1 MVETV
6 TESISRRKVFFWLK
20 QFSFVVKYFFFFE
33 WRQPYFTGCCGGMV
47 TGGEDCAERGAVPK
61 AGFGWSS
68 RSGRK
73 TKTERQRAAEGDL
86 QMEFAPNFF
95 NKFNFMIKYLYNLKL
110 FDIFYEKATQN

>member
-6 TESISRRKVFFWLK
+6 QKASAGEKFFLAEVVQFCCKNISFFLTGG
-20 QFSFVVKYFFFFE
+20 SRILLVVA
-33 WRQPYFTGCCGGMV
+33 GGMV
-47 TGGEDCAERGAVPK
+47 TGGEACAERGAVPK

-86 QMEFAPNFF
+86 QMVFAPKFF
-95 NKFNFMIKYLYNLKL
+95 YKFNFMLKNLYNLKF